1 MDGEE
6 GKEGQ
11 RQLSQGE
18 QEDEGDRLIEDWS
31 IDTVLSYWKV
41 YMERETRI
49 EIEQAK
55 VAANAIF
62 DHFDT
67 DRNGYLDGSEVLSL
81 MKNLIP

>member
-1 MDGEE
+1 
-6 GKEGQ
+6 
-11 RQLSQGE
+11 
-18 QEDEGDRLIEDWS
+18 
-31 IDTVLSYWKV
+31 
-41 YMERETRI
+41 MERETRI